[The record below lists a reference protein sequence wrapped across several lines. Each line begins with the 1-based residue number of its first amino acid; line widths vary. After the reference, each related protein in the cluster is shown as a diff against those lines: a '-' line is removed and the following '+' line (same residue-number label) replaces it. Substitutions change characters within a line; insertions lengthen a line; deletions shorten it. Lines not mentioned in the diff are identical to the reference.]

1 MVRFESQGTIQYNP
15 HSPVSS
21 FYSRSMGDHQIRISV
36 IVPAF
41 NAGRTLKACLASI
54 LANRSNYAE
63 IILVDDRSTDDTAE
77 IAKNLG
83 VYVVPNSR
91 LKGPAGARNE
101 GATHASGEILLF
113 IDSDITVP
121 DTLLAE
127 VMSNFDQ
134 DSELVALFG
143 SYDTSPACS
152 NFLSQYKN
160 LMHHFVHQISRE
172 QTSSFWGGCGAIRKD
187 IFLETGG
194 FNEKDYPNASI
205 EDIELGLRLTKQG
218 HRIKLLKS
226 LQVKHHK
233 KWTIFNLLRADI
245 LYRAVP
251 WTKLIAE
258 TGKVP
263 DDLNL
268 QISQRW
274 SALLAGLFVA
284 VCLLVGIKHWW
295 NPVPISILLAS
306 ALLLTVILI
315 YLNRGMY
322 RFFLRHKGFLFL
334 IPTFFW
340 HVSYYL
346 YSSITFVILWIYH
359 RTRMRLNPTH
369 PTQRTRIAG

>member
-1 MVRFESQGTIQYNP
+1 MTDQ
-15 HSPVSS
+15 
-21 FYSRSMGDHQIRISV
+21 QIRISV

-41 NAGRTLKACLASI
+41 NAEKTLKACLASI
-54 LANRSNYAE
+54 LANRSEYAE
-63 IILVDDRSTDDTAE
+63 IIVVDDRSTDGTGE
-77 IAKNLG
+77 IARKLG
-83 VYVVPNSR
+83 VRVVPNSR

-113 IDSDITVP
+113 IDADTTVP
-121 DTLLAE
+121 DTLLAK
-127 VMSNFDQ
+127 VISNFEQNPD
-134 DSELVALFG
+134 LVALFG

-160 LMHHFVHQISRE
+160 LMHHYVHQISRE
-172 QTSSFWGGCGAIRKD
+172 ETSSFWAGCGAIRKE
-187 IFLETGG
+187 IFLAMGG
-194 FNEKDYPNASI
+194 FNDKDYPNASI

-258 TGKVP
+258 SGKVP

-268 QISQRW
+268 QMSQRW
-274 SALLAGLFVA
+274 SAFLAGLFA
-284 VCLLVGIKHWW
+284 AICILIGISPWW
-295 NPVPISILLAS
+295 KPVPLS
-306 ALLLTVILI
+306 ALVAPALILAFILI
-315 YLNRGMY
+315 YLNRGLY
-322 RFFLRHKGFLFL
+322 LFFFHLKGFFFL

-346 YSSITFVILWIYH
+346 YSSITFVLLWVYH
-359 RTRMRLNPTH
+359 RTRMRLSSTH
-369 PTQRTRIAG
+369 PRHRTRTAG